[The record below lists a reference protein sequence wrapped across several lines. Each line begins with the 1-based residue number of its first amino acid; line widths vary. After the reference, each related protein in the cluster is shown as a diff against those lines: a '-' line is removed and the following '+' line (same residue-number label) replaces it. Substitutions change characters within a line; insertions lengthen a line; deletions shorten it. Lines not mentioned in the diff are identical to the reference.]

1 MDIKYHLDLD
11 LMKSDVMVRKCK
23 DTIYAQNLYAAMC
36 NNWFEKGNQKWM
48 TSWRGSGGIVA
59 DIRNLMFLPEY
70 HEDYIDWYCSGL
82 ATRTEYTSEGTVT
95 EEIAM
100 DLFRLGWTVRVYRDE
115 DF

>member
-11 LMKSDVMVRKCK
+11 LMKSDVIIRKCK

-36 NNWFEKGNQKWM
+36 NHWFEKGNQKWM

-59 DIRNLMFLPEY
+59 DIRNLMFLPSY
-70 HEDYIDWYCSGL
+70 HEDYIDWYCSGMCSKGGYV
-82 ATRTEYTSEGTVT
+82 AEGTVT

-100 DLFRLGWTVRVYRDE
+100 DLFRLGWTVRKYDDE